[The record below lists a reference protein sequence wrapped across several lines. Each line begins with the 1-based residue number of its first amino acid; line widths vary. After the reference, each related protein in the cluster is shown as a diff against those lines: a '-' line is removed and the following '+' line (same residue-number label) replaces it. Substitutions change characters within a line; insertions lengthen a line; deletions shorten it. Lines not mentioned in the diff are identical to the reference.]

1 VAPGRNFW
9 SITRPI
15 ENPMDDTAKP
25 ASAPAA
31 RAETIPAPTP
41 HRRFILVC
49 LMMAL
54 FMAAVEATVVSTA
67 MPRIIGALGGFPLYS
82 WVFSAFLLPQAITAI
97 LYGKLADLYG
107 RSPILVFG
115 ILLFLAASIACGF
128 AWSMPSLIVFRLI
141 QGFGAG
147 AILPI
152 ATTIVGDIYTQQ
164 ERGKVQGWLGSVW
177 GFAAIIGPLVGGIIV
192 QTLSWRWIFWIN
204 VPFGVATVIG
214 LLVYYHEQVRHRA
227 AKLDIMG
234 AAYFSVSITS
244 LLLIVIQG
252 GHRWAWD
259 SAPIFALAAAF
270 LICLALF
277 LWQENRAPE
286 PILSLSLW
294 RQRLVAICNAA
305 TMIAGMG
312 IIGVSALIPTYVQGV
327 MGDSAIVAG
336 FSVTALSIAW
346 SLASSVFGP
355 VSRWFGGRGAAQIGG
370 ACCMLGGFVFW
381 LLQADW
387 SPFFPGLGSFLFGFG
402 MGLLTT
408 TSTVLIQAS
417 VDWTKRGSAT
427 ASNIFSRLLG
437 STLGVAILGGVL
449 NNSLEHELAGSGMGH
464 VTLDSMREVLQSHAE
479 GHVDPAQ
486 FAVLQH
492 ALDHGLHHTF
502 IAVVTVSALA
512 FVLTLFLPRR
522 AVGGY

>member
-1 VAPGRNFW
+1 
-9 SITRPI
+9 
-15 ENPMDDTAKP
+15 MDDALT
-25 ASAPAA
+25 APA
-31 RAETIPAPTP
+31 RSIETKPLAQP
-41 HRRFILVC
+41 HRPLVLVS
-49 LMMAL
+49 LMLAL

-107 RSPILVFG
+107 RRPMLVFG
-115 ILLFLAASIACGF
+115 IILFLGGSIACGF
-128 AWSMPSLIVFRLI
+128 ARSMPALILFRLI

-147 AILPI
+147 SILPI
-152 ATTIVGDIYTQQ
+152 ATTIAGDIYTQE
-164 ERGKVQGWLGSVW
+164 ERMRVQGYLSSVW

-192 QTLSWRWIFWIN
+192 ETLSWRWIFWIN

-214 LLVYYHEQVRHRA
+214 LLAYYHEKVWHRA
-227 AKLDIMG
+227 AKLDLAG
-234 AAYFSVSITS
+234 AAYFTVSLTA
-244 LLLIVIQG
+244 LLLVVIQG
-252 GHRWAWD
+252 GHQWSWN
-259 SAPIFALAAAF
+259 SAPIYALVGAF
-270 LICLALF
+270 LAGLVLF

-327 MGDSAIVAG
+327 MGDSAIIAG

-346 SLASSVFGP
+346 SLASAV
-355 VSRWFGGRGAAQIGG
+355 VSRIAHSVGGRGAAQIGG
-370 ACCMLGGFVFW
+370 LSCLLGGVVFW
-381 LLQADW
+381 LLRPSW
-387 SPFFPGLGSFLFGFG
+387 SAFFPGFGSFLLGFG

-408 TSTVLIQAS
+408 TSTVMIQSS

-449 NNSLEHELAGSGMGH
+449 NNALQHALSGSGMAG
-464 VTLDSMREVLQSHAE
+464 VTLDSVRQVLQSHAA
-479 GHVDPAQ
+479 GHTDPKQ
-486 FAVLQH
+486 FALLQH
-492 ALDHGLHHTF
+492 ALDSGLHQAF
-502 IAVVTVSALA
+502 IAVVAMSALA
-512 FVLTLFLPRR
+512 FLITLFLPRR
-522 AVGGY
+522 PLGGY

>member
-1 VAPGRNFW
+1 
-9 SITRPI
+9 
-15 ENPMDDTAKP
+15 MDDALT
-25 ASAPAA
+25 ASA
-31 RAETIPAPTP
+31 RSERIETKPVAHP
-41 HRRFILVC
+41 HRPLVLIS
-49 LMMAL
+49 LMLAL

-107 RSPILVFG
+107 RRPVLVFG
-115 ILLFLAASIACGF
+115 ICLFLGGSIACGF
-128 AWSMPSLIVFRLI
+128 AGSMPALILFRLI

-152 ATTIVGDIYTQQ
+152 ATTIAGDIYTQE
-164 ERGKVQGWLGSVW
+164 ERMKVQGYLSSVW

-204 VPFGVATVIG
+204 VPFGVLTVIG
-214 LLVYYHEQVRHRA
+214 LLAYHREEARHRA
-227 AKLDIMG
+227 VKLDIAG
-234 AAYFSVSITS
+234 AAYFTVSLTA

-252 GHRWAWD
+252 GHQWAWN
-259 SAPIFALAAAF
+259 SAPIYALVGAF
-270 LICLALF
+270 LAGLLLF

-336 FSVTALSIAW
+336 FSVTALSVAW
-346 SLASSVFGP
+346 SLASAVFGRIARL
-355 VSRWFGGRGAAQIGG
+355 VGGRGAAQAGG
-370 ACCMLGGFVFW
+370 LFCLLGGVVFA
-381 LLQADW
+381 LLHA
-387 SPFFPGLGSFLFGFG
+387 SGSAFFPGLGSFLFGFG

-408 TSTVLIQAS
+408 TSTVMIQAS

-449 NNSLEHELAGSGMGH
+449 NNALQHELSGSGMAN
-464 VTLDSMREVLQSHAE
+464 VTLDSIREVLQSHAA
-479 GHVDPAQ
+479 GHIDPKQ
-486 FAVLQH
+486 FALLQH
-492 ALDHGLHHTF
+492 ALDRGLHQAF
-502 IAVVTVSALA
+502 IAVVVVSALA
-512 FVLTLFLPRR
+512 FLITLFLPRR
-522 AVGGY
+522 PLGRY